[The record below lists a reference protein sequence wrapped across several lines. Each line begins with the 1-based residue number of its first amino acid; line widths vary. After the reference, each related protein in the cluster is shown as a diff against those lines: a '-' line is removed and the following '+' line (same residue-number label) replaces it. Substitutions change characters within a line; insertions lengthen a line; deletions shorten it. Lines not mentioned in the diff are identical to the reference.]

1 MRRLVLLA
9 TSPRV
14 SPGLLSR
21 DAWRAIES
29 ADRVLVADPDEA
41 LPLALVDD
49 GIAVERIEADSPH
62 ERARELVD
70 ACSPRDGRGAT
81 SSGNVSGA
89 VLWVGSPDGDPGL
102 SDAIAAEVSRLDEGP
117 EVEVLVGSWDVEGGR
132 LLDAVAVMDRL
143 RSPDGCAWVAA
154 QTHAS
159 LAPFVL
165 EEAHEVTEALEAV
178 IADPDDVRLREE
190 LTDELGDLLFQ
201 VLFHARVAADHGGAP
216 FTVDDVAAALVDKL
230 VRRNPHVFGDARA
243 QTLEEIEAQWQ
254 AIKAQE
260 KAAQAARHP

>member
-49 GIAVERIEADSPH
+49 DIAVERIEADSPH

-102 SDAIAAEVSRLDEGP
+102 SDAIAAEVSRLDEAP

-178 IADPDDVRLREE
+178 VADPDDAPPTTSPAIAPTAVSPRHQIPRTSSGHSVDAATANASPTLR
-190 LTDELGDLLFQ
+190 DSSRPRR
-201 VLFHARVAADHGGAP
+201 RVCGP
-216 FTVDDVAAALVDKL
+216 
-230 VRRNPHVFGDARA
+230 
-243 QTLEEIEAQWQ
+243 
-254 AIKAQE
+254 
-260 KAAQAARHP
+260 

>member
-1 MRRLVLLA
+1 M
-9 TSPRV
+9 
-14 SPGLLSR
+14 
-21 DAWRAIES
+21 
-29 ADRVLVADPDEA
+29 
-41 LPLALVDD
+41 
-49 GIAVERIEADSPH
+49 
-62 ERARELVD
+62 
-70 ACSPRDGRGAT
+70 
-81 SSGNVSGA
+81 
-89 VLWVGSPDGDPGL
+89 
-102 SDAIAAEVSRLDEGP
+102 
-117 EVEVLVGSWDVEGGR
+117 LVGSWDVEGGR

-243 QTLEEIEAQWQ
+243 ETLEEIEAQWQ

-260 KAAQAARHP
+260 KAAKAARHP